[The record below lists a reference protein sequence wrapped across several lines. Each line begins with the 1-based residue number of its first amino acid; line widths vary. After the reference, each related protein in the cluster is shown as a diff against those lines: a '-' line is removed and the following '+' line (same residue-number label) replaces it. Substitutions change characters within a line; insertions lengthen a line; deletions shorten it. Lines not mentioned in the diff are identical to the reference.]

1 MAEIIVD
8 KNLLEQYKE
17 DMQAYSVIT
26 NRRRAIPDIRD
37 GLKLSQRRII
47 ETMYNHLNCET
58 SYTKVTNITG
68 RVMAE
73 LHPHGDSIETLVGMA
88 SEYTNTVNLIE
99 GQGLFGSVASNAH
112 ASGRYIEARLSKF
125 TREAIIAEM
134 KENRNVVDLI
144 PNYLGTCL
152 EPEYFPVKVPL
163 LLINGTAGI
172 GLGLISNVPKHNL
185 VEVIDA
191 TINLMKHPN
200 ASVVLVPDA
209 AMPCEIIDTDWK
221 KMCNTGNGKYKA
233 RGIIDIEDYKGKQAL
248 VIKSTPDY
256 VFLDSVTEKIEELIS
271 KNVIIGITDMQA
283 EHYKDKSTGNEV
295 MRFVIVLKKGADAN
309 FIRDLIYKHT
319 AMETTHSVN
328 FEALQGIDLVRFSY
342 KSYLQYFID
351 FRRVT
356 KFRLYCNR
364 LQAVQ
369 TKYHEKDAYI
379 KVLESGEMDTIINMI
394 RKSDRTD
401 ADLIEYLVKKLD
413 ITDLQAAFIINSN
426 LKNLS
431 KRYLN
436 KYKEEAAVCL
446 KQSEEYLEKITNDDF
461 DNEIIEELQYFKQK
475 YGRPRHTKIISQADA
490 NNIPNGEFKV
500 VITENNFIKK
510 VHINDTIGSFRGDVP
525 KYILKVENINNIL
538 IFDEFGKVF
547 KLPVHKIPF
556 TDRSSA
562 GTDIRLLIK
571 NLTSDIR
578 TIMYENVIEEL
589 SKSTSK
595 HFLNVV
601 TKMGNIKKLDLEDFL
616 AVPPSGIIY
625 IKLEPGDSIQDLE
638 IIQHSLDVIVYSD
651 THLLR
656 IKSSSVP
663 HLKRNAKGV
672 KSIGLDKNQT
682 VDGLSIIYPNAT
694 HIVVITE
701 EGMVNKFDA
710 VALPTLSRGKKGTK
724 IKLKARDKIHSVFGV
739 NDDNILRVVTK
750 NQKYDIPVKDIESM
764 TSVSL
769 GTKLI
774 STKGDN
780 ILKCSVLLKGEE
792 NN

>member
-1 MAEIIVD
+1 MAETIVD

-17 DMQAYSVIT
+17 DMQAYSIIT

-37 GLKLSQRRII
+37 GLKLSQRRVI
-47 ETMYNHLNCET
+47 ETMYYHLNCET
-58 SYTKVTNITG
+58 NFTKVSNVTG
-68 RVMAE
+68 RMMAE
-73 LHPHGDSIETLVGMA
+73 LHPHSAADDTLVGMTQDF
-88 SEYTNTVNLIE
+88 SNTVTLIE
-99 GQGLFGSVASNAH
+99 GQGNFGSISGKPAAAS
-112 ASGRYIEARLSKF
+112 RYIEARLSKF
-125 TREAIIAEM
+125 SREAIIAEM

-172 GLGLISNVPKHNL
+172 GLGLISAVPKHNL
-185 VEVIDA
+185 AEVIDA

-200 ASVVLVPDA
+200 ASVVLVPDPP
-209 AMPCEIIDTDWK
+209 MPCEIIDTDWK
-221 KMCNTGNGKYKA
+221 KICNTGNGKYKS
-233 RGIIDIEDYKGKQAL
+233 RGIIDIEEYKGRQAL

-256 VFLDSVTEKIEELIS
+256 VFLDSVTDKIEELID

-283 EHYKDKSTGNEV
+283 EHYKDKATGNEV
-295 MRFVIVLKKGADAN
+295 MRFVIVLKKGSDPY
-309 FIRDLIYKHT
+309 FVRDLIYKHT
-319 AMETTHSVN
+319 PMETTHSVN

-369 TKYHEKDAYI
+369 TKFHEKEAYI
-379 KVLESGEMDTIINMI
+379 KVLESGEMDNIISMI
-394 RKSDRTD
+394 RKSDRSD
-401 ADLIEYLVKKLD
+401 ADLIEYLVKKLN

-436 KYKEEAAVCL
+436 KYKEEAANYSKL
-446 KQSEEYLEKITNDDF
+446 SEEYLEKITNDDF
-461 DNEIIEELQYFKQK
+461 DEEIISELQYFKQK
-475 YGRPRHTKIISQADA
+475 YGRPRRSRLITQADA

-500 VITENNFIKK
+500 IITENNFIKK
-510 VHINDTIGSFRGDVP
+510 VHINDSIGSFRGDVP

-556 TDRSSA
+556 TDKSSA

-638 IIQHSLDVIVYSD
+638 IIHYSLDVVVYSD

-672 KSIGLDKNQT
+672 KSIGLDNGQY
-682 VDGLSIIYPNAT
+682 VDGLSVIYPNAT
-694 HIVVITE
+694 HIVIITE

-739 NDDNILRVVTK
+739 NDDNVLRVVTK
-750 NQKYDIPVKDIESM
+750 NQKYEFPIKDIESM

-774 STKGDN
+774 PTKGDN
-780 ILKCSVLLKGEE
+780 ILKCSILLKGEE
-792 NN
+792 

>member
-1 MAEIIVD
+1 MAETIVG
-8 KNLLEQYKE
+8 KNLLEQYKQ
-17 DMQAYSVIT
+17 DMQAYSLIV

-37 GLKLSQRRII
+37 GLKLSQRRVI
-47 ETMYNHLNCET
+47 ETMYYHLNCET
-58 SYTKVTNITG
+58 SFTKVSNITG
-68 RVMAE
+68 RMMAE
-73 LHPHGDSIETLVGMA
+73 LHPHSAASDTLVGMEQDF
-88 SEYTNTVNLIE
+88 SNNVTLIE
-99 GQGLFGSVASNAH
+99 GQGNFGAFTGKGQA
-112 ASGRYIEARLSKF
+112 ADRYIEARLSKF

-134 KENRNVVDLI
+134 KEHRNVVDLI

-152 EPEYFPVKVPL
+152 EPEYFPVKIPL
-163 LLINGTAGI
+163 LLINGTSGI
-172 GLGLISNVPKHNL
+172 GLGLISAVPKHNL
-185 VEVIDA
+185 AEVIDA

-200 ASVVLVPDA
+200 ASVVLVPDSP
-209 AMPCEIIDTDWK
+209 MPCEIIDTDWK
-221 KMCNTGNGKYKA
+221 KICNTGNGKYKS
-233 RGIIDIEDYKGKQAL
+233 RGIIDIEEYKGKPAL
-248 VIKSTPDY
+248 VIKSIPDS
-256 VFLDSVTEKIEELIS
+256 VFLDSVTDKIEELIS
-271 KNVIIGITDMQA
+271 KNVIIGISDMQA
-283 EHYKDKSTGNEV
+283 EHYKDKSTGKEI
-295 MRFVIVLKKGADAN
+295 MRFVIVLKKGSDAN

-369 TKYHEKDAYI
+369 TKFHEKDAYI
-379 KVLESGEMDTIINMI
+379 KVLESGEMDNIINMI

-401 ADLIEYLVKKLD
+401 AELIEYLVKKIN

-436 KYKEEAAVCL
+436 KYKEEAKNYSILAD
-446 KQSEEYLEKITNDDF
+446 QYLEKITNDDF
-461 DNEIIEELQYFKQK
+461 DQEIIEELLYFKQK
-475 YGRPRHTKIISQADA
+475 YGRPRQSKIITQADA

-500 VITENNFIKK
+500 IITENNFIKK
-510 VHINDTIGSFRGDVP
+510 VHINDTIGSFRGDTP

-538 IFDEFGKVF
+538 IFDEFGKIF

-556 TDRSSA
+556 TDKSSA

-571 NLTSDIR
+571 NLTSDIK
-578 TIMYENVIEEL
+578 TIMYENVVEEL

-638 IIQHSLDVIVYSD
+638 IIHHNLDVIVYSD

-672 KSIGLDKNQT
+672 RSIGLDNNQT
-682 VDGLSIIYPNAT
+682 VDGLSVIYPNAT
-694 HIVVITE
+694 HIVVVTE

-724 IKLKARDKIHSVFGV
+724 IKLKAKDKIHSVFGV
-739 NDDNILRVVTK
+739 NDENILRVITK
-750 NQKYDIPVKDIESM
+750 NQKYDIPIKDIESM

-792 NN
+792 